1 MVNSKTRVI
10 EDKLQKL
17 TSKMEK
23 LGYSSYM
30 IGRAKERVSEL
41 QQRGVLG
48 VDRFLQKLIDRVNDK
63 DAYLDILMEGRFAVI
78 LARCKFSDV
87 RIEYFAEGPDLSA
100 IWNGNRVYF
109 EVTRRHS
116 EFDGWAELPQDNS
129 WSFDKPEDIIS
140 RIQRKLRQLKT
151 DQFNIIVF
159 WSDSI
164 TVHSHNMEEAFEYI
178 LKEIGRN
185 PGAYIDLSGVLF
197 TEGGGVSG
205 STLKQFSLFKNDEAS
220 KPLGTRL
227 ANKLESLN
235 EKDPKK
241 WQKEFEEL
249 AEAVRRL
256 REKEKRSLN

>member
-1 MVNSKTRVI
+1 VNSNTRVI

-23 LGYSSYM
+23 LGYNSYM

-41 QQRGVLG
+41 QQRGVFG

-87 RIEYFAEGPDLSA
+87 RIEYSAEGPDLSA
-100 IWNGNRVYF
+100 IWNRNKVYF
-109 EVTRRHS
+109 EVTRSHS
-116 EFDGWAELPQDNS
+116 EMDEWAQQSQRNLPPPDR
-129 WSFDKPEDIIS
+129 PENIIS
-140 RIQRKLRQLKT
+140 KIHRKSKQLKIGEL
-151 DQFNIIVF
+151 NVIVF
-159 WSDSI
+159 WSDTI
-164 TVHSHNMEEAFEYI
+164 AVHSHNMEEAFEYI
-178 LKEIGRN
+178 LQEIDRN

-205 STLKQFSLFKNDEAS
+205 STLKQFSLFKNNKAS

-256 REKEKRSLN
+256 LNKEKQSRN